1 MNMISC
7 PNCAEPL
14 PRIAKYCPAC
24 GLPLVAPLAGMDG
37 QAPGAVPTGGKQAN
51 PPNAPEAPDSGRT
64 AIFKSHRLYPLREN
78 EELPTQPMPA
88 EEEAP
93 TQAMPGNAG
102 NEDVETQR
110 IGNRAG
116 EEVVVISP
124 SQWQR
129 LAAGDDISFST
140 RLMDSEDGIIHDQP
154 EMRPFS
160 TWNKVVRNKNRS
172 TVLTPPQLEPLVTP
186 GTPPPVLPTQ
196 RVQPVQQQPPP
207 RRPQPKLFF
216 WLSTLAI
223 IALLLGGIFGIVSVL
238 GRSPTAQSSSGQGA
252 FSLQVTPSTI
262 ALGGTIT
269 LRGTRFSPNGSVG
282 LTRDTHIPVIDT
294 AGSHIITTNSSGNF
308 SDTVTVDPTW
318 LSGSHTIQA
327 EDAATHKTASFAINV
342 TGKSASKPPHLEISV
357 SSLNLGSGDQATDSA
372 MAITLNNA
380 GGGTI
385 SWQSGTTQPWLLLSP
400 NSGTFVAG
408 QPMKVT
414 IAGDRANLKQGVY
427 KGNVIFSSNAGQLML
442 PVKMNVTP
450 LEPQHEAVLQLMP
463 GVLSFTGIDGGANPV
478 AQVVTISNPGLLP
491 LQWSASSST
500 DDGSN
505 WLVVGTRSSTIGK
518 GGSLAVKIGVN
529 TSMMLPGTYSGRVT
543 FSSTGPDPVKDSPQS
558 IFVSLTILP
567 QCAVQVS
574 PGSLTFTAVSS
585 QPSPGPKTIDVGL
598 SQGCSSP
605 MQWNA
610 SVTTNNGGHWLS
622 INQASGRTPAYPQVS
637 VNSSGLSPATYT
649 GALIFSTKSGNQT
662 IPVTLIVAP
671 VATPVLSVGPAT
683 MNFSA
688 IYGQVNP
695 PAQVATI
702 TNSGGGTLA
711 WNASA
716 TTSTGAPWL
725 SISTTS
731 GSLSSGQ
738 SASITVTAILLQSLS
753 PGTYTGTITFNATD
767 GSGNPAMG
775 SPQSIPVTFVVQPP
789 CAIGATPLALNFT
802 GIVGQANPATQAVNI
817 AASGTCAHALNWTA
831 SVNTS
836 SGGTWLSASPASG
849 TVSLSAS
856 SSTNVGVSLA
866 GLSAGSYAGTVTIT
880 AVDSVS
886 GQQAGTAQTIAITLT
901 VQPPCMLQAPSDS
914 GETYS
919 AEVGLNPATQT
930 FSIAVSGTC
939 SGSVTITPTV
949 TTGDGG
955 SWLAVTPSSAQV
967 TSGNSATFTVA
978 VTSGSL
984 SAGTYNGT
992 VSLAAVDS
1000 NGMTIEG
1007 SPQQVVITTNVIA
1020 APVLNAGPGALTFN
1034 VDTGSSD
1041 QQIAINNAGGEPLNW
1056 TAALDPN
1063 APSFVSLSATSGTG
1077 LAGGSGTNIDVIVD
1091 ASGLQGGTTYTTSA
1105 TISAIDPITGNAVAG
1120 SPVTVPITI
1129 NIAPPAMQLSSDS
1142 LAFTANVGVNPD
1154 TQAIT
1159 ITNTGGNSLTW
1170 TTDTPSQSW
1179 LTVSP
1184 TSGSDDA
1191 GQSSSLTFSVDVTGL
1206 SAGTYS
1212 ATVDITPSSGNAVT
1226 VTVSLTV
1233 S

>member
-1 MNMISC
+1 MDVISC
-7 PNCAEPL
+7 PNCAESL

-24 GLPLVAPLAGMDG
+24 GRPLAAGLSS
-37 QAPGAVPTGGKQAN
+37 AIGKQAN
-51 PPNAPEAPDSGRT
+51 PLHVPEAPDPGRT
-64 AIFKSHRLYPLREN
+64 AIFKSHRLYPIREN
-78 EELPTQPMPA
+78 EDLPTQPMHA
-88 EEEAP
+88 EEDAP
-93 TQAMPGNAG
+93 TEPMPGNASSQ
-102 NEDVETQR
+102 DRETQR
-110 IGNRAG
+110 TGNRTRDEA
-116 EEVVVISP
+116 VIISP

-129 LAAGDDISFST
+129 LAAGNDISFST
-140 RLMDSEDGIIHDQP
+140 RLLDDEDGIIHDQP

-186 GTPPPVLPTQ
+186 DTPPPVLPTQ
-196 RVQPVQQQPPP
+196 RVRPVQQQPPP

-223 IALLLGGIFGIVSVL
+223 IALLLGGIFGIVNVL
-238 GRSPTAQSSSGQGA
+238 GRSPAAQSPSEQGA

-269 LRGTRFSPNGSVG
+269 LRGTRFSPHGRVG
-282 LTRDTHIPVIDT
+282 LTRDTNIPVIDT
-294 AGSHIITTNSSGNF
+294 GGAHIITTNGSGNF
-308 SDTVTVDPTW
+308 TDTVTVDPTW

-327 EDAATHKTASFAINV
+327 EDAATHKTASFAITV
-342 TGKSASKPPHLEISV
+342 TGKSTSKPPHLEISV
-357 SSLNLGSGDQATDSA
+357 SALNLGSGDQATDSA

-400 NSGTFVAG
+400 NSGTFVTG

-414 IAGDRANLKQGVY
+414 IAGDRANLKQGAY
-427 KGNVIFSSNAGQLML
+427 QGNVIFSSNAGQLTL
-442 PVKMNVTP
+442 PVKMNVTR

-478 AQVVTISNPGLLP
+478 AQIVTISNPGLQP

-500 DDGSN
+500 EDGSN
-505 WLVVGTRSSTIGK
+505 WLAVAPLSGMIGK

-543 FSSTGPDPVKDSPQS
+543 FSSTGPDPVKDSPQT

-574 PGSLTFTAVSS
+574 PGSLTFTTVSA
-585 QPSPGPKTIDVGL
+585 QPSPTPKTINVGL

-605 MQWNA
+605 MRWNA

-622 INQASGRTPAYPQVS
+622 IGQSSGTTPAHPQVS
-637 VNSSGLSPATYT
+637 VDSSGLAPATYS

-671 VATPVLSVGPAT
+671 SATPVLSLGPAT

-688 IYGQVNP
+688 IYGEVNP
-695 PAQVATI
+695 SPQVATI
-702 TNSGGGTLA
+702 TNAGGGTLA
-711 WNASA
+711 WDASA

-725 SISTTS
+725 SLSTTA
-731 GSLSSGQ
+731 GSLSAGQ
-738 SASITVTAILLQSLS
+738 AANISVTATLLQSLS
-753 PGTYTGTITFNATD
+753 PGTYNGTITFNATD

-775 SPQSIPVTFVVQPP
+775 SPQSIPVIFVVQPP
-789 CAIGATPLALNFT
+789 CTIGATPLALSFT
-802 GIVGQANPATQAVNI
+802 SIAGQENPAAQVVSI
-817 AASGTCAHALNWTA
+817 AASGACAHALNWTA
-831 SVNTS
+831 SANTS

-849 TVSLSAS
+849 TVSLSTS
-856 SSTNVGVSLA
+856 SSTNIGVSLA
-866 GLSAGSYAGTVTIT
+866 GLSAGSYSGTVTIT

-886 GQQAGTAQTIAITLT
+886 GQPTGTPQTIAITLT

-919 AEVGLNPATQT
+919 TEVGLNPTTQT

-955 SWLAVTPSSAQV
+955 NWLAVTPSAAQV
-967 TSGNSATFTVA
+967 TSGNSATFTVT
-978 VTSGSL
+978 VTSASL

-1000 NGMTIEG
+1000 NGMTTEG
-1007 SPQQVVITTNVIA
+1007 SPQQVGITTNVIA

-1034 VDTGSSD
+1034 VNTGSSD

-1077 LAGGSGTNIDVIVD
+1077 LVGGTGTSIDVIVD

-1105 TISAIDPITGNAVAG
+1105 TISAIDPITGNAVVG

-1129 NIAPPAMQLSSDS
+1129 NIAPPTMQLSSDS
-1142 LAFTANVGVNPD
+1142 LTFTANVGVNPD

-1179 LTVSP
+1179 LAVSP

-1191 GQSSSLTFSVDVTGL
+1191 GQSSSLTFAVDVTGL

-1212 ATVDITPSSGNAVT
+1212 ATVDITPSSGNVVT